1 MVAEELDILNIVAE
15 TPDTS
20 QRKIAEQTGLSLGQ
34 VNFLLKKFVRIGL
47 IKVEGQTPK
56 SLRYNLT
63 PKGMAEKADKTLR
76 YIKASY
82 AAVHAHVDAVT
93 ALCEDAKERG
103 LAVYLVGSPDEM
115 LEICKMACHR
125 SGIPCCQGMP
135 PAAEPAVIFCW
146 EEEVELSCGEIPCV
160 NVLKV

>member
-1 MVAEELDILNIVAE
+1 MVTEELNILNIVAE

-47 IKVEGQTPK
+47 IKIEGQTPK

-82 AAVHAHVDAVT
+82 AAVLAHVDTVT
-93 ALCEDAKERG
+93 ALCEDAKMKG
-103 LAVYLVGSPDEM
+103 LQVYLVGSPDEM
-115 LEICKMACHR
+115 LEICKLACHR
-125 SGIPCCQGMP
+125 SGMPCKQGMP
-135 PAAEPAVIFCW
+135 PAAPAVVFCW
-146 EEEVELSCGEIPCV
+146 EEDVEQSCGDFPCV

>member
-1 MVAEELDILNIVAE
+1 MVAEELDILNIVAR

-47 IKVEGQTPK
+47 IKIEAQTPK

-82 AAVHAHVDAVT
+82 AAVHARVDAV
-93 ALCEDAKERG
+93 AGLMEDARARG
-103 LAVYLVGSPDEM
+103 LQVYLVGGPDEM
-115 LEICKMACHR
+115 LEICSLACHR
-125 SGIPCCQGMP
+125 SGTPCRQGMP
-135 PAAEPAVIFCW
+135 PAAAPAVVFCW
-146 EEEVELSCGEIPCV
+146 EEDVEKSCVDIPCV